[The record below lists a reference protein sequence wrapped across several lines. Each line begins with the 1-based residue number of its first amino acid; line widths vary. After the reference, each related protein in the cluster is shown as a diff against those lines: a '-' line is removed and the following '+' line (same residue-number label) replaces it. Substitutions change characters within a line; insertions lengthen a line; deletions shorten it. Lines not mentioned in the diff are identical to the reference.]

1 MNIPVDRLIPR
12 ALVLRSLVAAYSR
25 VTMPTYHC
33 SRLAYLLTV
42 LCVTLPMAAH
52 GNPRDVVDHIATL
65 IENNYFDAGK
75 AEDIAKGLREAAAAG
90 QFDKLRDPR
99 DLEATLT
106 SRLQPLDHHF
116 RITWSAPEDTSGP
129 RQPKETSGGPSMS
142 PDTLARR
149 NAYGFHRV
157 EMLPGAIGYLDM
169 SSFADFSFSNRNEPA
184 RKAADAALAL
194 VSNADAVIIDLR
206 NNGGGAP
213 NMVGYLVSAF
223 TPPEADIYNT
233 FHHRDRNDSERPK
246 EPYAS
251 PMLNVPLYILISGRT
266 ASAAESTAY
275 TLQAAKRAV
284 VVGEPSIGAANPG
297 GEFPAGDGF
306 FVFVSTSTTVNP
318 ITGTNWESAGVKP
331 DVPTDPH
338 KALER
343 AEVLALES
351 VLARGNADSPETT
364 ETRWVL
370 EALRARELPPA
381 GAPLTDYE
389 SPYAAGAELAVEN
402 GHLAL
407 RRDKR
412 PFWTLV
418 RIRGDVF
425 AVVDEPYRRVIFER
439 NAAHQVT
446 RFELLRAGGPSSW
459 FTRSSSNVK

>member
-1 MNIPVDRLIPR
+1 MKTT
-12 ALVLRSLVAAYSR
+12 YSR
-25 VTMPTYHC
+25 VQMFTYYFK
-33 SRLAYLLTV
+33 RLLYRFAV
-42 LCVTLPMAAH
+42 LCVALPLAAH

-65 IENNYFDAGK
+65 IENNYFDADK
-75 AEDIAKGLREAAAAG
+75 AGDIAKSLTEAAAAG
-90 QFDKLRDPR
+90 QFDKLQDPR

-116 RITWSAPEDTSGP
+116 RVTWSAPEDTPGT
-129 RQPKETSGGPSMS
+129 RQSAETGGPSMS
-142 PDTLARR
+142 PDILARR

-169 SSFADFSFSNRNEPA
+169 TSFADFSFSNPNEPA

-194 VSNADAVIIDLR
+194 VSGADAVIIDLR

-223 TPPEADIYNT
+223 TPPAADIYNT
-233 FHHRDRNDSERPK
+233 FHHRDRTESERPK

-306 FVFVSTSTTVNP
+306 FVFVSTSNTVNP

-351 VLARGNADSPETT
+351 VLARRNTDSPETT

-370 EALRARELPPA
+370 EALRARNSPPA

-389 SPYAAGAELAVEN
+389 GPYTAGAQLAIEN
-402 GHLAL
+402 HHLAL
-407 RRDKR
+407 RRGKR

-446 RFELLRAGGPSSW
+446 RFELVRAGGPSSW
-459 FTRSSSNVK
+459 FTRNSSPVN